1 MKALILLAIAA
12 MTFTI
17 PVRTHAQSQ
26 EAQQLLLNWEKL
38 VQFKS
43 ILKNMY
49 DGYKVVSQGYDAI
62 RNISQ
67 GNFSLHQTFLNQLL
81 AVSPAIRKYSRIADI
96 ISYQQK
102 IIKEY
107 KAAFN
112 FLKGTGSFN
121 PAEISYMEKVYKNLF
136 QSSLKNLDALLII
149 VTSGKLRMDDEERLQ
164 AIDTLF
170 SEMQDK
176 LLFLRSFNNE
186 AKLLAMQRM
195 KDQTDVDLSRKLN
208 EIK

>member
-1 MKALILLAIAA
+1 MKALILLALAA

-81 AVSPAIRKYSRIADI
+81 VVSPAIRKYSRIADI

-112 FLKGTGSFN
+112 FLKRTGSFN
-121 PAEISYMEKVYKNLF
+121 SGEISYIEKVYKNLF

-186 AKLLAMQRM
+186 AKLLAMQKM

-208 EIK
+208 QIK

>member
-49 DGYKVVSQGYDAI
+49 DGYRVVSQGYDAI